1 MPSKVCSFIS
11 SEYLNLVVYLIHLGQ
26 DEGSINMDEGEEFD
40 LIELDQGDG
49 WTRVRRLREVF
60 EEGFVP
66 TTYIECNLYDNNL
79 TNNGHMAI
87 AANNATATTTTT
99 A

>member
-1 MPSKVCSFIS
+1 MLSKVCFYWLGIFH
-11 SEYLNLVVYLIHLGQ
+11 LIIYLIYLGQ

-49 WTRVRRLREVF
+49 WTRVRRLRGDC

-66 TTYIECNLYDNNL
+66 TTYIECNLYDNMANKGHIAI
-79 TNNGHMAI
+79 TAGNGTA
-87 AANNATATTTTT
+87 ATTT